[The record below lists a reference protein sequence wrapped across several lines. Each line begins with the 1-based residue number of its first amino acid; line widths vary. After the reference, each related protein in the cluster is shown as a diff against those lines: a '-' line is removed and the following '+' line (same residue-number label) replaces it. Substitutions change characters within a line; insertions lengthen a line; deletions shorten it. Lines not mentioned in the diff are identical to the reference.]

1 MKLFNP
7 AMAEAIGMANNQ
19 PQTTIQTV
27 MNGEEKQKRMELLTL
42 IKAHADLIATTLL
55 IVYLGY
61 SLYTLNKKASK

>member
-1 MKLFNP
+1 
-7 AMAEAIGMANNQ
+7 MAEAIGMANNQ